1 MEEAELKKI
10 EEDLD
15 KSFKESSSLH
25 EMQLNITRD
34 KIDSELKNLINNYSN
49 EIRNIS
55 IASGIIAPFSLTLLD
70 IEKLEISTP
79 SILIGFILL
88 LVNIAISNFLIN
100 RFVKNK
106 DKKITRATMNWIFAE
121 FNTKEMKDSNKDYN
135 QRINNNFDYM
145 KNMDKVNEALG
156 FSYLNISS
164 EKEKV
169 ELRKYNKISILLFI
183 FGLSFIII
191 SIFINPLI
199 NIIYKLI

>member
-1 MEEAELKKI
+1 MEENELKKI
-10 EEDLD
+10 ESDLD
-15 KSFKESSSLH
+15 TSFKESSKLH
-25 EMQLNITRD
+25 KMQLSITRD
-34 KIDSELKNLINNYSN
+34 KIDIELKDLIHNYSN

-70 IEKLEISTP
+70 IEKLDINIS

-88 LVNIAISNFLIN
+88 LVNIAVSNFLMN

-121 FNTKEMKDSNKDYN
+121 FNTKEMKDSDKDYN
-135 QRINNNFDYM
+135 QRLNNNFDYM
-145 KNMDKVNEALG
+145 KNMDKVNKDLG
-156 FSYLNISS
+156 FSYLNISN

-183 FGLSFIII
+183 FGLSLIII

-199 NIIYKLI
+199 NTIHKLI